1 MIIYQRIKI
10 SSSNNNNKQYLLI
23 IFENEFL
30 LIEKRNEQNINMLV

>member
-10 SSSNNNNKQYLLI
+10 SSSNNNNKQYRLI